1 MKLRICH
8 FVNHITGKSDGVYT
22 HLMMLF
28 RNLDRSKYEQ
38 CLVFQGNEKIENELK
53 KLGIEVYV
61 IPNLNKKFSVRC
73 FIQFYKFIKVR
84 QIDIIQTHFLKPYT
98 IAGVVNIILRKKMIH
113 NYQGLFINN
122 LYNNWLEKLFYKTV
136 HIIIYLF
143 KSVNLAIAPSFTS
156 KEDLLKETKL
166 FPQIEVY
173 YNGYDKDNT
182 DELDME
188 LVNFINKLRL
198 SSHIVGI
205 VARLEVQKRIDVSLE
220 IAKIFFQNHKSVYF
234 LYFGDGPLENEMKAL
249 ADKMGI
255 NNNVKFMGYIP
266 NIKYYIKYFDV
277 LLFTSDWE
285 GLPLTL
291 WESMAAG
298 VPIVSTDV
306 GGIRE
311 IIEKEKCGLIFSKN
325 ALSEG
330 AAAIEK
336 VVLDKELKNRL
347 GKNGLEAVKNKY
359 NISSFIKSIEKIYDS
374 IISE

>member
-1 MKLRICH
+1 
-8 FVNHITGKSDGVYT
+8 
-22 HLMMLF
+22 
-28 RNLDRSKYEQ
+28 
-38 CLVFQGNEKIENELK
+38 
-53 KLGIEVYV
+53 
-61 IPNLNKKFSVRC
+61 
-73 FIQFYKFIKVR
+73 
-84 QIDIIQTHFLKPYT
+84 
-98 IAGVVNIILRKKMIH
+98 
-113 NYQGLFINN
+113 
-122 LYNNWLEKLFYKTV
+122 
-136 HIIIYLF
+136 
-143 KSVNLAIAPSFTS
+143 
-156 KEDLLKETKL
+156 
-166 FPQIEVY
+166 
-173 YNGYDKDNT
+173 
-182 DELDME
+182 ME